1 MSSLLHEYLKAYVA
15 KEEWATVLKKTLE
28 SHLSEIFPDVV
39 VYFDSYENRFII
51 NSRSH
56 CDPSID
62 RSKLLS
68 QVWYEAA
75 YEISFPDEGQHLAM
89 WMPGCDSWN
98 GFFLSDE
105 EAEKVKDVLKRVFNS
120 PINE

>member
-1 MSSLLHEYLKAYVA
+1 MSFLLHEYLKAYVA

-28 SHLSEIFPDVV
+28 SHLSKIFPDVV
-39 VYFDSYENRFII
+39 VYFDSCENRFIV

-62 RSKLLS
+62 RSKLFS

-75 YEISFPDEGQHLAM
+75 YEIPFPNGEQHLTM

-105 EAEKVKDVLKRVFNS
+105 EAEQVKDVLKRVLS
-120 PINE
+120 WQVNE